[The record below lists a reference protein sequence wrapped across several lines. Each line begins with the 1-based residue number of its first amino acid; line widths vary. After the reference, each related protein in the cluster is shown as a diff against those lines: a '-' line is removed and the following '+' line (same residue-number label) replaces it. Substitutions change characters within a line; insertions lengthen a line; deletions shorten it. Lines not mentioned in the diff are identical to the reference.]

1 ALEIAADKLEPRVHD
16 PAPMKCQALPS
27 GALEPRFSR
36 GWDKTPVREAD
47 WVDMPSAQ
55 IPFVPSALFG
65 ATSSPQHARES
76 PRSPHSSSS
85 YFRQRAAGGFY
96 GRIRRSYR
104 FPVLSAKLDRSPLL
118 EYLLLYASH
127 YNLDIM

>member
-47 WVDMPSAQ
+47 WVDMQSEQ

-85 YFRQRAAGGFY
+85 HYRPRATGGFY
-96 GRIRRSYR
+96 GRIRRWCPY
-104 FPVLSAKLDRSPLL
+104 PVASAKLDQSPRR
-118 EYLLLYASH
+118 ESRFPQAVRVRA
-127 YNLDIM
+127 DI